1 MGFDWLVVGSGEWRG
16 ERVGL
21 GRCVGWMDEG
31 RVALVRRGWGGGDVD
46 VAKDWEK
53 ETSVLLSRGAVGL

>member
-1 MGFDWLVVGSGEWRG
+1 MGFGWLIVVVGSGERRG
-16 ERVGL
+16 EGL

-46 VAKDWEK
+46 VAKD
-53 ETSVLLSRGAVGL
+53 